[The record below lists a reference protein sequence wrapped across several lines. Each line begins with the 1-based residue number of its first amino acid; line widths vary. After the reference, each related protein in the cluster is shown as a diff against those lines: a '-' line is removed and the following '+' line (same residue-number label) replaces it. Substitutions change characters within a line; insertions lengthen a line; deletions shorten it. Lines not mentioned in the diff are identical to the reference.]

1 MSRLNFNLQVKAV
14 CGQLE
19 VNVTEQMQRSSNE
32 LQTLDYRSQLS
43 SFSSTFSLPFSYHG
57 YVL

>member
-1 MSRLNFNLQVKAV
+1 MFRLNINIVQVKAV

-32 LQTLDYRSQLS
+32 LQTLDYRS
-43 SFSSTFSLPFSYHG
+43 
-57 YVL
+57 